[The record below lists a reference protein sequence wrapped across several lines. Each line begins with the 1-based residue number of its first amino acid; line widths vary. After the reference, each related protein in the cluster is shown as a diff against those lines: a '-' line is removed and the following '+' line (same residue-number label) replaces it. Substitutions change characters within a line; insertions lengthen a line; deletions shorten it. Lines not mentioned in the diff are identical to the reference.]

1 MTDFSDFI
9 IYADESGD
17 HGLENINPYFPVF
30 CLALIIIRKSHYI
43 NKIVPAIQQLK
54 FDFWGHDKIVLHE
67 HEIRKQENDFQFL
80 RTNKELRE
88 KFYSRMN
95 KIMADSPYWVVSSVI
110 KKPELQN
117 KYKEDYNPYH
127 IALRFCLEKV
137 LKIMLKEG
145 QKGKKISLLF
155 ERRGEKVEDKNLELE
170 FYRTVNNQNQW
181 GSVQV
186 DFRQMEFEILFAGKN
201 HNSSG
206 MQLADMVA
214 RPIALKVMRP
224 EQANRA
230 HDIIVTKYNNGFVN
244 KVFP

>member
-1 MTDFSDFI
+1 MTNFSDFI

-17 HGLENINPYFPVF
+17 HGLENINPFFPVF
-30 CLALIIIRKSHYI
+30 CLALIIIRKSDYI

-67 HEIRKQENDFQFL
+67 HEIRKQENNFAFL
-80 RTNKELRE
+80 RVDKKRRE
-88 KFYSRMN
+88 EFYSRMN
-95 KIMADSPYWVVSSVI
+95 DIMFNSPYWVVSAVI
-110 KKPELQN
+110 KKPELQK
-117 KYKEDYNPYH
+117 KYKEEYNPYH
-127 IALRFCLEKV
+127 VALQFCLEKV
-137 LKIMLKEG
+137 LKILLKEG
-145 QKGKKISLLF
+145 QKGKKVSLLF

-170 FYRTVNNQNQW
+170 FYRTVSNQNQW

-230 HDIIVTKYNNGFVN
+230 HDVIAKKYYNGFVN